1 MTPLVPIMLFGW
13 VPVVLVLF
21 ATLPPRRAVIVAF
34 LGAWMFL
41 PQYNAYHIPGLPAYT
56 KTFATCAG
64 VLFSAV
70 IFDVRSISQFRP
82 RWFDL
87 PMLVWCLV
95 PLPSAILANIG
106 VKEGTLGVFTETVAW
121 GMPYLIGRMY
131 FSDLTGLRELAF
143 AVFLGGL
150 VYTPLVLLEVRL
162 SPQLHS
168 WVYGFHQH
176 DFGQARRGEGW
187 RPTVFMQHGLAVA
200 TFMGSAALAGMALWL
215 SKSVRAVRGVP
226 IFWLVIGLLVT
237 SVVCKSVGA
246 TVLTLVGVLAFLT
259 ARTLR
264 SGWPVYA
271 VLAIPVAYMVSRT
284 VGGWSGQGLLDLAG
298 EVAPDRVSSL
308 RTRIISENGLWAG
321 VQTDLLFGGSRF
333 RWGGEA
339 VEGGGRIIPD
349 GLWIIALGKR
359 GVVGLVSMTLA
370 ILLPAVMFVRH
381 WKPSTWMHPLVS
393 PSIVWCLL
401 LALYMADCLSNAM
414 LNPIYMLAAGGLPL
428 AAEQARAVLDRPRAR
443 PDVPRGRGRPISIAA
458 SGQGTSNQFRAVK

>member
-21 ATLPPRRAVIVAF
+21 ATLQPRRAVIVAF

-41 PQYNAYHIPGLPAYT
+41 PQYNEYHIPGFPAYT

-64 VLFSAV
+64 VLFSAA
-70 IFDVRSISQFRP
+70 IYDIRSISEFRP

-87 PMLVWCLV
+87 PMVAWCLV
-95 PLPSAILANIG
+95 PLPSAMLANIG
-106 VKEGTLGVFTETVAW
+106 FKEGMLGVVTETVAW
-121 GMPYLIGRMY
+121 GMPYLIGRIY
-131 FSDLTGLRELAF
+131 FSNLVALRELAI
-143 AVFLGGL
+143 AVFFGGL
-150 VYTPLVLLEVRL
+150 VYTPLVLLEIRL

-200 TFMGSAALAGMALWL
+200 TFMGSATLAGLALWT

-226 IFWLVIGLLVT
+226 IAWLVLGLFVT

-246 TVLTLVGVLAFLT
+246 TVLTLVGVLAFLSVR
-259 ARTLR
+259 AFK
-264 SGWPVYA
+264 SGWLVYA
-271 VLAIPVAYMVSRT
+271 VLGIPVAYMISRT
-284 VGGWSGQGLLDLAG
+284 VGGWSGSELLELAG
-298 EVAPDRVSSL
+298 EFAPDRVSSL
-308 RTRIISENGLWAG
+308 RTRIVSENGLWAG

-339 VEGGGRIIPD
+339 VEGGGKIIPD

-359 GVVGLVSMTLA
+359 GIIGLTAMTLA
-370 ILLPAVMFVRH
+370 ILLPAAMFVRH
-381 WKPSTWMHPLVS
+381 WRPTTWMHPLVS

-428 AAEQARAVLDRPRAR
+428 AAEQARTLLARPRE
-443 PDVPRGRGRPISIAA
+443 VPGASHGTGSGLPEGRGRL
-458 SGQGTSNQFRAVK
+458 GGV